1 MKSYEMVET
10 LSDKAHVTL
19 EQAKDALEKSNWDM
33 LDAAIY
39 LERTKGSMNAPTYP
53 QGPGYQYV
61 SSQQNSFGGQFRQP
75 PFPPNPPYPPQ
86 PGFKQPPR
94 GNFPPKPGRQ
104 PGFNPPPFGNPG
116 FNGAPPF
123 KNPGNPGYNPQGKSV
138 DEFLNKA
145 SNKAEKVI
153 GDGTSN
159 FFVVR
164 RNGEKLIQLPIL
176 LFIIILLATL
186 PVFPIVIVILIAG
199 LVFECKYSFEG
210 KTIENMPINNVMN
223 TTANFAKAVKND
235 IKNAAVDL
243 SKSVAQSAQE
253 VQSEQAE
260 PKTDANLDSVPN
272 VDLEKPADTSSTEE

>member
-10 LSDKAHVTL
+10 LSEKAHVSL

-39 LERTKGSMNAPTYP
+39 LERTRGSMNVPPYP
-53 QGPGYQYV
+53 QGQGYQYV

-86 PGFKQPPR
+86 PGFTQPPR
-94 GNFPPKPGRQ
+94 GNYPPNPGRQ
-104 PGFNPPPFGNPG
+104 PGFNPPPYGNPG

-123 KNPGNPGYNPQGKSV
+123 KNPGQPGYNTPGNAV
-138 DEFLNKA
+138 NEFLNNA
-145 SNKAEKVI
+145 GNKAEKVI

-186 PVFPIVIVILIAG
+186 PAFPVVIIVLIAG
-199 LVFECKYSFEG
+199 LMFDCKYSFEG
-210 KTIENMPINNVMN
+210 KNIENMPINNVMN
-223 TTANFAKAVKND
+223 TTADFAQAVKND
-235 IKNAAVDL
+235 IKHAAADI
-243 SKSVAQSAQE
+243 SKSVAQSAP
-253 VQSEQAE
+253 AE
-260 PKTDANLDSVPN
+260 PKTDANLDAVPN
-272 VDLEKPADTSSTEE
+272 VQADKPSDKSSTEQ